1 MNSLYTI
8 SDDYKFQS
16 VASARTL
23 VAVPTT
29 SLRPETS
36 DKPTQEKTNPT
47 QSSRTYEP
55 LQDFCCERCSYADIQ
70 EREYL
75 TTQALS
81 DSMHEYGEEFH

>member
-1 MNSLYTI
+1 MNYLYTS

-23 VAVPTT
+23 VAVSTT
-29 SLRPETS
+29 SLRPEIS

-55 LQDFCCERCSYADIQ
+55 LQDFCCERCAYADRQ
-70 EREYL
+70 EKEFL
-75 TTQALS
+75 TTQSLS
-81 DSMHEYGEEFH
+81 DSIHEYGEEFH